1 MPSNKM
7 SPERADYINAAIFS
21 QQDSDRVIGGPTAG
35 PVSGPGLADYGQYQ
49 LGEAPVGESQPG
61 EELSYYAIDSITSI
75 SDLVQ
80 SQSLLQYQNS
90 YITSLRIMH
99 CENFS
104 NINGIQIPMFQNLHE
119 LNLSSNQI
127 EDISELNV
135 LSHIKDLNLSCNKI
149 TKIQGLD
156 NMLRSL
162 QKITFSHNRIS
173 SL

>member
-1 MPSNKM
+1 MNNMM
-7 SPERADYINAAIFS
+7 SPERAAYKNAAIFNH
-21 QQDSDRVIGGPTAG
+21 QDSDRVIGGPTAG

-127 EDISELNV
+127 EDIAELNV
-135 LSHIKDLNLSCNKI
+135 LSHITDLNLSCNKI

>member
-1 MPSNKM
+1 M
-7 SPERADYINAAIFS
+7 SPERAAYRNAAIFNH
-21 QQDSDRVIGGPTAG
+21 QDSDRVIGGPTAG

-127 EDISELNV
+127 EDIAELNV
-135 LSHIKDLNLSCNKI
+135 LSHITDLNLSCNKI

-162 QKITFSHNRIS
+162 QKITLSHNRIS